1 MVEVS
6 DGPWPWH
13 LQELMDQL
21 EASVA
26 APSASPESLLDAA
39 TWTLGKLGK
48 MGWERCFFEQWL

>member
-1 MVEVS
+1 M
-6 DGPWPWH
+6 GH
-13 LQELMDQL
+13 GHGLNLQELMDQL